1 MHQSNSDLIRAF
13 PSTLHRDVI
22 TVLSVFPEPL
32 HLRQGNEI
40 EFIVAGEIV
49 SVPCRLY
56 HDPARIS
63 TDRLNGLQKEL
74 VDCLLTRHCSGTVR
88 QEHLARIICSRNVW
102 VPPFVVQLLG
112 EYVIEI
118 LNVIH
123 ENQALLDTSIYSG
136 FLRANPAFL
145 AKTEQRVASYWNCYY
160 RSYKKKEDYVGFQL
174 LDFFKSLVKDSRLAG
189 V

>member
-1 MHQSNSDLIRAF
+1 MHESDSDLIRAF
-13 PSTLHRDVI
+13 PSTLRSDVI

-32 HLRQGNEI
+32 HPRQGNES
-40 EFIVAGEIV
+40 EFNVAGEIV
-49 SVPCRLY
+49 SVPYRLY
-56 HDPARIS
+56 HDPALIS
-63 TDRLNGLQKEL
+63 TDRLTSLQKEL

-88 QEHLARIICSRNVW
+88 QEHLARIIRSRNVW
-102 VPPFVVQLLG
+102 VPPFVLQLAG

-118 LNVIH
+118 LNVIR
-123 ENQALLDTSIYSG
+123 ENQTQLDTSIYSR

-160 RSYKKKEDYVGFQL
+160 RSYKKKDDYVGFQL
-174 LDFFKSLVKDSRLAG
+174 LDFFKSLVKDSRLPG